1 MNPSSFSSSEEEG
14 PRALAKETGLPYQAD
29 VDCPPQSLLKMF
41 PKKLAEEHGVF
52 PLDYTDI
59 KDPADGK
66 LVRRTIKI
74 AIANP
79 YDFETLDLL
88 HHLFSC
94 DIESVVVPKRKI
106 EEGLRNYYGPR
117 A

>member
-1 MNPSSFSSSEEEG
+1 
-14 PRALAKETGLPYQAD
+14 
-29 VDCPPQSLLKMF
+29 
-41 PKKLAEEHGVF
+41 VF

-59 KDPADGK
+59 KNPSDGK
-66 LVRRTIKI
+66 LERRTITI
-74 AIANP
+74 AITNP

-88 HHLFSC
+88 HHLLGC